1 MEAPRRQGHNKDK
14 GAEMRMSLA
23 GSRTARRPLRPGLH
37 GPGDGCLF
45 PILKSSVAF
54 SLETQGAMKVCVIEL
69 IIMIIPFLYGL
80 WFSKADE
87 PRVWGHDFVSKWR
100 ETSLME
106 TSLRTGRS
114 GLALV
119 LSKPRSKVYV
129 TDREIET
136 QRIGDTARAP
146 RGAL

>member
-1 MEAPRRQGHNKDK
+1 
-14 GAEMRMSLA
+14 
-23 GSRTARRPLRPGLH
+23 
-37 GPGDGCLF
+37 
-45 PILKSSVAF
+45 
-54 SLETQGAMKVCVIEL
+54 MKVCVIEL
-69 IIMIIPFLYGL
+69 IIMIIPFLYSL

-129 TDREIET
+129 TDRETET
-136 QRIGDTARAP
+136 QRIRDTARAP